1 MKNFIMMGVA
11 LTLTAPYAVASG
23 AGFQVGSIF
32 AVATNA
38 ADNGATVEGMT
49 AGVFDLVKV
58 GSQAWA
64 VGDKVYWDN
73 GNKRCTSD
81 GTAGMLIGTAVAAVA
96 SGANDTTGRVR
107 LNGGAP
113 AASEGPQTNIPA
125 LTFGT
130 NITAAT
136 ANGALTDS
144 SGTNPTEAQFNELA
158 KELGTKV
165 NAIIAALVAAGIIA
179 AP

>member
-1 MKNFIMMGVA
+1 MKNYVQEGKT
-11 LTLTAPYAVASG
+11 LTLTAPYAVLSG
-23 AGFQVGSIF
+23 AGFQVGAIF

-38 ADNGATVEGMT
+38 ADNAAAVEGMT

-58 GSQAWA
+58 GSQAWS
-64 VGDKVYWDN
+64 VGDKVYWDD
-73 GNKRCTSD
+73 GNKRCTTVS
-81 GTAGMLIGTAVAAVA
+81 TAGMLVGVAVAAVGN
-96 SGANDTTGRVR
+96 GAGETTGRVR

-113 AASEGPQTNIPA
+113 STAEGPQANIPA

-136 ANGALTDS
+136 ANGSLTDS
-144 SGTNPTEAQFNELA
+144 SATNPTDAQFNELA

-165 NAIIAALVAAGIIA
+165 NDILAALVAAGIIA

>member
-1 MKNFIMMGVA
+1 MKNFVMIGA
-11 LTLTAPYAVASG
+11 TLPLTAPYAVASG

-38 ADNGATVEGMT
+38 ADNAAEVEGIT
-49 AGVFDLVKV
+49 VGVYDLVKV
-58 GSQAWA
+58 GSQAWT
-64 VGDKVYWDN
+64 VGQKIYWDN

-81 GTAGMLIGTAVAAVA
+81 GAAGMLIGTCVKAVAD
-96 SGANDTTGRVR
+96 GAGDTTGRVR
-107 LNGGAP
+107 LNGAAP
-113 AASEGPQTNIPA
+113 ATAEGPQANIPA

-158 KELGTKV
+158 KELGTKI
-165 NAIIAALVAAGIIA
+165 NAIIAALEAAGITA
-179 AP
+179 AA